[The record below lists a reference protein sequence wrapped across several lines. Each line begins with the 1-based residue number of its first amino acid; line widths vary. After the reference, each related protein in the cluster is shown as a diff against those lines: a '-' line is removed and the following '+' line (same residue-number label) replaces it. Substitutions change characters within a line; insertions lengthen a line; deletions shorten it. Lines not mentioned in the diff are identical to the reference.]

1 MKQYCSEYSL
11 NLNEPLG
18 GTAGHAEHFFFI
30 TWPKT
35 KWGRKAFQDSDGA
48 WTSQYSEWK
57 DSQTEMH
64 GGILTRL
71 IQHPG
76 QIDSEGLKIYAY
88 PEEIVYDNIPTK
100 EVFGVLQNHLKGNFK
115 KTTYRNLCQ
124 AIDSCLSV
132 PMAGMINAAPNLDSS
147 FSIH

>member
-1 MKQYCSEYSL
+1 MKQYCGEYSL
-11 NLNEPLG
+11 NLNEPMG

-71 IQHPG
+71 IQPPG
-76 QIDSEGLKIYAY
+76 Q
-88 PEEIVYDNIPTK
+88 
-100 EVFGVLQNHLKGNFK
+100 
-115 KTTYRNLCQ
+115 
-124 AIDSCLSV
+124 
-132 PMAGMINAAPNLDSS
+132 
-147 FSIH
+147 

>member
-1 MKQYCSEYSL
+1 M
-11 NLNEPLG
+11 
-18 GTAGHAEHFFFI
+18 

-35 KWGRKAFQDSDGA
+35 KWGQKAFQDSDRA
-48 WTSQYSEWK
+48 STSHYSEVERY
-57 DSQTEMH
+57 S
-64 GGILTRL
+64 GGNTRRNFNQVNSASRPIEL
-71 IQHPG
+71 
-76 QIDSEGLKIYAY
+76 EGLKTCAY
-88 PEEIVYDNIPTK
+88 PEGILYDNIPTK
-100 EVFGVLQNHLKGNFK
+100 EVFEVLENHLKGNFK